1 MPSHALLQNIE
12 SEAILSP
19 LSPSLPD
26 LTHNATYLAA
36 CRVGGS
42 LVKVKDIPIWD
53 RRNETSE
60 SNDVE
65 SSESTDGNSSDDDSG
80 NSTENAEAG

>member
-42 LVKVKDIPIWD
+42 LVKVKDIPFWD
-53 RRNETSE
+53 RRNEPSDT
-60 SNDVE
+60 NDVA
-65 SSESTDGNSSDDDSG
+65 SSELTDGDSSNDDSG
-80 NSTENAEAG
+80 NSSETVEG

>member
-1 MPSHALLQNIE
+1 M
-12 SEAILSP
+12 
-19 LSPSLPD
+19 
-26 LTHNATYLAA
+26 
-36 CRVGGS
+36 
-42 LVKVKDIPIWD
+42 KVKDIPFWD

-80 NSTENAEAG
+80 NSTENAEEG